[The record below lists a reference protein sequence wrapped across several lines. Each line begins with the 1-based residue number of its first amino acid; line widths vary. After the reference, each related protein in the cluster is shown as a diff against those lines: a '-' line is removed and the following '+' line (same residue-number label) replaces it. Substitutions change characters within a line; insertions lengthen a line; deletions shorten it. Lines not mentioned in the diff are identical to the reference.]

1 MRQRL
6 WPGCVIAVSIAA
18 LSMPAAARAGVF
30 DAYQRL
36 AARQL
41 SPAPLVP
48 TSVPPSVSPVDRTI
62 QNGTT
67 RRARGSR

>member
-18 LSMPAAARAGVF
+18 LSMPAPARAGVL